1 LLPVLVRSRGGQ
13 RSLSGGSRIAKETLM
28 PTRQNRRD
36 FLASLSAAGAA
47 SLLGAPGSLAAEG
60 PLETTSV
67 RLTTAAGICI
77 APQYLA
83 GELLRADG
91 FTDVGFVPA
100 MKGPPGAAMIGR
112 GEADF
117 TSTFAGSVI
126 LPIDEGAQITA
137 LAGVHRGCYEL
148 FAHEGVGSIM
158 DLKGKRISVP
168 ALRSSPHLFLSA
180 MARHIG
186 LDPRQDIEWVVPPPG
201 GNALE
206 AFAEGKTDA
215 FLGFP
220 PEPQELRA
228 RGIGRVILNTG
239 TERPWSQYFCCMLL
253 GNRDYVSNYPV
264 ATKRVLR
271 AVLKSIDHCA
281 AEPLRA
287 AQQLIDG
294 GFADRLDYAEQTLT
308 EVPFTAWREYDPADT
323 MRFYALRLREVD
335 MIKSTP
341 NTILA
346 QGTDWSFLNELKR
359 ELKA

>member
-1 LLPVLVRSRGGQ
+1 
-13 RSLSGGSRIAKETLM
+13 M
-28 PTRQNRRD
+28 PLQQNRRD
-36 FLASLSAAGAA
+36 FLACLSAAAAVGTIGAR
-47 SLLGAPGSLAAEG
+47 GSLADEG
-60 PLETTSV
+60 PLETTTV

-83 GELLRADG
+83 GDLLRADG
-91 FTDVGFVPA
+91 FTDVQFVPA
-100 MKGPPGAAMIGR
+100 MKGPPGAVMIGH

-117 TSTFAGSVI
+117 TSTFAASVI
-126 LPIDEGAQITA
+126 LPIDEGERITA
-137 LAGVHRGCYEL
+137 LAGIHRGCYEL
-148 FAHEGVGSIM
+148 FAHEGISSIM
-158 DLKGKRISVP
+158 DLKGKRVGVP
-168 ALRSSPHLFLSA
+168 ALRSSPHLFLSV
-180 MARHIG
+180 MATHIG
-186 LDPRQDIEWVVPPPG
+186 LDPNQDIEWVVPPPG

-206 AFAEGKTDA
+206 AFAERETDA

-253 GNRDYVSNYPV
+253 GNRDFVRNHPV

-271 AVLKSIDHCA
+271 AILKSIDYCA
-281 AEPLRA
+281 AEPLHA
-287 AQQLIDG
+287 AQQLVDR
-294 GFADRLDYAEQTLT
+294 GFADRLDYVQQTLT
-308 EVPFTAWREYDPADT
+308 ETPFDPWREYDPEDT

-346 QGTDWSFLNELKR
+346 EGTDWRLLNELKR